1 MALTMSFYET
11 EENITEEI
19 LKPLQ
24 KYYDNKT
31 NPSEISMLISQ
42 IKENSF
48 VYKVYRIAKMVDK
61 NFPAYK
67 IEDDV
72 IIPEEGEFKVWETH
86 YAYIKLNSKSI
97 YVSGSGAGWVSSFI
111 SNIIFKNDA
120 KIKLIEI
127 NTKGLEE
134 DIRKSKK
141 FTPTGASFVDEEQT
155 KVTIKNPSGLD
166 FVTNK
171 YMKDISEIDKDRI
184 DIIIQK
190 DDLNIIVFVYPQGK
204 VTFQGYTRDKDTTLR
219 IFLKI
224 WNEIKEY
231 H

>member
-1 MALTMSFYET
+1 MALSMSFYQV
-11 EENITEEI
+11 EENITEEM

-24 KYYDNKT
+24 KYYDDEK

-42 IKENSF
+42 IKEDSF
-48 VYKVYRIAKMVDK
+48 TYKVYRIAKKVGK
-61 NFPAYK
+61 NFQVYK
-67 IEDDV
+67 IEDDI
-72 IIPEEGEFKVWETH
+72 IIPEEDEFKIWETH
-86 YAYIKLNSKSI
+86 YAYIKINSKSI
-97 YVSGSGAGWVSSFI
+97 YVSGSGAGWVSNFI
-111 SNIIFKNDA
+111 SNIIFKEDT

-127 NTKGLEE
+127 DTKGLEE

-141 FTPTGASFVDEEQT
+141 FTPTGASFMDEEQT

-171 YMKDISEIDKDRI
+171 YMKDIPEIDKDRI

-190 DDLNIIVFVYPQGK
+190 DDLNIIVYVYPQGK
-204 VTFQGYTRDKDTTLR
+204 VTFQGYIRDKETTLR